1 MKTIILTGASGLV
14 GSHLMPLLGSG
25 HEVHVLG
32 RHAPRGASG
41 NVRHHEVDLGAAF
54 DTASLPE
61 RADAIVY
68 LAQSDHYR
76 DFPER
81 AFDLFDVNVAAPLRL
96 LDYARRAGVRKFVY
110 ASSGGVYGGSATAV
124 SEELP
129 LSARGDLG
137 FYLATKL
144 CSEMLAQN
152 FASLF
157 DVVLLR
163 FFFVYGPG
171 QKRQMLIPRLI
182 DNVIKGNA
190 VTLQGGDGIRINPV
204 HAEDAAQAVLASL
217 DLQGSRTINIAGPET
232 LSIRQ
237 ICDEIGR
244 QAGREPVY
252 TVTEAARDLVAD
264 IRVMSETLLTPER
277 RFGDSLPILL
287 RDREDG

>member
-1 MKTIILTGASGLV
+1 LKTIIVTGASGLV
-14 GSHLMPLLGSG
+14 GSHLTPLFGAEQEIHL
-25 HEVHVLG
+25 LG
-32 RHAPRGASG
+32 RHAPMAKAD
-41 NVRHHEVDLGAAF
+41 NVRHHAVDLGSAF
-54 DTASLPE
+54 DTSGLPE

-76 DFPER
+76 EFPER

-96 LDYARRAGVRKFVY
+96 LDYARSSGVRKFVY

-144 CSEMLAQN
+144 CSEMLARN
-152 FASLF
+152 FAALF

-182 DNVIKGNA
+182 DNVIRGNP
-190 VTLQGGDGIRINPV
+190 VMLQGSDGIRINPV
-204 HAEDAAQAVLASL
+204 HAEDAAQAVLQSL
-217 DLQGSRTINIAGPET
+217 ALEGSRTINIAGPEI
-232 LSIRQ
+232 LSIRE

-244 QAGREPVY
+244 QAEREPVY
-252 TVTEAARDLVAD
+252 SIAEPAHDLVAD
-264 IRVMSETLLTPER
+264 IKVMSETLLAPER
-277 RFGDSLPILL
+277 RFADSLPQLL
-287 RDREDG
+287 RDRG